1 MPIKKVEDRGTEEN
15 LNPSSMYCK
24 HCYQQGEFTQQ
35 DMTVD
40 EMKQTVKE
48 KCIEMGVPK
57 VLSGMFVK
65 NLHKL
70 KRWK

>member
-15 LNPSSMYCK
+15 LIHSSMYCK

-57 VLSGMFVK
+57 ILSGMFVK

-70 KRWK
+70 ERWK